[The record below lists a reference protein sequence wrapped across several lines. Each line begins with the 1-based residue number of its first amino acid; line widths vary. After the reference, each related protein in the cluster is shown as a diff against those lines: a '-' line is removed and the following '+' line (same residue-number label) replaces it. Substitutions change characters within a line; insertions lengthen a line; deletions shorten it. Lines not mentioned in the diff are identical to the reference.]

1 MTWLDLPRGAPFG
14 VANLPYGV
22 FSAGDGHPRAG
33 VRIGDSVLDLAQA
46 LGEQVFAEPA
56 LNAFM
61 AQGRARWSDI
71 RARITELLT
80 DERHR
85 ATVEAALRPL
95 FAVRLHLP
103 FVPGDYVDFFG
114 NEYHAA
120 NAGRIFRPGAEPLT
134 PNWRHLPIGYH
145 GRSGT
150 VVLSGTPVVRPRGQ
164 RSAPR
169 QGAPGEGAPAFGPS
183 RRLDF
188 EAEVGFVIGVGSA
201 LGTPVSV
208 AGFADH
214 VFGVFLVN
222 DWSARDIQ
230 AWESAPLGPF
240 LAKSFA
246 TSISP
251 WVVPLEA
258 LEHARVSP
266 PPRDPEPLP
275 YLAGPADCGLDLALE
290 VRLNGHLVS
299 RPPFGTMYWTAAQM
313 LAHMTVNGA
322 SVRTGDLY
330 ASGTVSGPEPGQRG
344 CLLELSWG
352 GAEPLTLAD
361 GSARSFLEDGDV
373 VAITATAPAADGG
386 RIGFGEVTGQIIPA
400 LGSLSTRAI
409 SCGPAC
415 RRW

>member
-1 MTWLDLPRGAPFG
+1 M
-14 VANLPYGV
+14 ANLPYGV
-22 FSAGDGHPRAG
+22 FSVGGAARVG

-46 LGEQVFAEPA
+46 LGERVFGEPS

-61 AQGRARWSDI
+61 AQGRARWNDV

-85 ATVEAALRPL
+85 HAVESALRPL
-95 FAVRLHLP
+95 SAAELRLP
-103 FVPGDYVDFFG
+103 FTAGDYVDFFG

-120 NAGRIFRPGAEPLT
+120 NAGRIFRPDGDPLS
-134 PNWRHLPIGYH
+134 PNWKHMPIGYH

-150 VVLSGTPVVRPRGQ
+150 IVLSGTPVARPRGQ
-164 RSAPR
+164 RPP
-169 QGAPGEGAPAFGPS
+169 QPGEQGPTFGPS

-188 EAEVGFVIGVGSA
+188 EAEVGFVVGAGSA
-201 LGTPVSV
+201 GPVRVSE
-208 AGFADH
+208 FAEH

-222 DWSARDIQ
+222 DWSSRDLQ
-230 AWESAPLGPF
+230 AWESRPLGPF

-258 LEHARVSP
+258 LEHARIKP
-266 PPRDPEPLP
+266 PPRDRELLP
-275 YLAGPADCGLDLALE
+275 YLTGNGKWGLDLALE
-290 VRLNGHLVS
+290 VRLNGQVVA
-299 RPPFGTMYWTAAQM
+299 RPPFGATYWTAAQM

-322 SVRTGDLY
+322 PARTGDLF
-330 ASGTVSGPEPGQRG
+330 ASGTVSGPRRDQRG

-361 GSARSFLEDGDV
+361 GSVRSYLEDGDEV
-373 VAITATAPAADGG
+373 TISATAPAADGS
-386 RIGFGEVTGQIIPA
+386 RISLGEVTGRIQPA
-400 LGSLSTRAI
+400 ADPG
-409 SCGPAC
+409 
-415 RRW
+415 

>member
-1 MTWLDLPRGAPFG
+1 MTWLELPPSTPFG
-14 VANLPYGV
+14 VTNLPYGV
-22 FSAGDGHPRAG
+22 FSAGDGGPRVG

-46 LGEQVFAEPA
+46 LGEQVFAKPA

-61 AQGRARWSDI
+61 AQGRARWSDV
-71 RARITELLT
+71 RARVTELLT
-80 DERHR
+80 SDRHR
-85 ATVEAALRPL
+85 GTVEAALRPV
-95 FAVRLHLP
+95 AQVRLHLP
-103 FVPGDYVDFFG
+103 FAPGDYVDFFG

-134 PNWRHLPIGYH
+134 PNWKHLPIGYH

-150 VVLSGTPVVRPRGQ
+150 VVVSGTPVIRPRGQ
-164 RSAPR
+164 VRGPS
-169 QGAPGEGAPAFGPS
+169 FGPS

-188 EAEVGFVIGVGSA
+188 EAEVGFVIGTGSA

-246 TSISP
+246 TSVSP

-258 LEHARVSP
+258 LEHARVAP
-266 PPRDPEPLP
+266 PPRDPQPLP
-275 YLAGPADCGLDLALE
+275 YLADDGDWGLDLALE
-290 VRLNGHLVS
+290 VRLNGHPVA
-299 RPPFGTMYWTAAQM
+299 RPPFATMYWTAAQM
-313 LAHMTVNGA
+313 LAHLTVNGA
-322 SVRTGDLY
+322 SVRTGDFY

-352 GAEPLTLAD
+352 GAEPLTLPD
-361 GSARSFLEDGDV
+361 GSVRSFLEDCDV
-373 VAITATAPAADGG
+373 VTITATAPAAGG
-386 RIGFGEVTGQIIPA
+386 TRIGFGEVTGQVLPA
-400 LGSLSTRAI
+400 L
-409 SCGPAC
+409 
-415 RRW
+415 